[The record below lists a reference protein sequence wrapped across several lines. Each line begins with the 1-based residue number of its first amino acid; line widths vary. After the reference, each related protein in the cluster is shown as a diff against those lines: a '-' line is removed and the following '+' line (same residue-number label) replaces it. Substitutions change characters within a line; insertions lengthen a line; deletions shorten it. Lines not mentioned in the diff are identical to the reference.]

1 MSVSEIVSIA
11 SSNIEFYNSIHDRDD
26 YYQQMVD
33 KSIILST
40 DIMDNIQKILDIDC
54 EIIAYHESLTSIE
67 KNLKQLKKDLTYD
80 DSGIKFIMISHC
92 IKINKEM
99 KNEYIHKMQ
108 YLHNMRNE
116 IYKELQITK
125 EEYIEKQPFS
135 MNKTIR
141 ESNKLRSILRSE
153 NNKLYFMNMSNES
166 RNKRKNNREMNKL
179 LFGQKESLKKY
190 NKIRKTKSP
199 NNQCIINS
207 VV

>member
-11 SSNIEFYNSIHDRDD
+11 SSNIKFYNSIHNRDD

-33 KSIILST
+33 KSIILSS

-92 IKINKEM
+92 IKINKQM

-116 IYKELQITK
+116 IYKELQIIE

-141 ESNKLRSILRSE
+141 ESNKLRSILGSE
-153 NNKLYFMNMSNES
+153 NNKLYFMNMSDES

-179 LFGQKESLKKY
+179 LFGQKESSKKY
-190 NKIRKTKSP
+190 NKVRKTKSP
-199 NNQCIINS
+199 NNQLYN
-207 VV
+207 

>member
-11 SSNIEFYNSIHDRDD
+11 SSNIKFYNSIHDRDD

-33 KSIILST
+33 KSIVLSS

-54 EIIAYHESLTSIE
+54 EIIAYNESLTSIE

-92 IKINKEM
+92 IKINKQM

-116 IYKELQITK
+116 IYKELQIIE

-153 NNKLYFMNMSNES
+153 NNKLYFMNMSDES
-166 RNKRKNNREMNKL
+166 RNKRKNNRELNKL

-199 NNQCIINS
+199 NNQLYN
-207 VV
+207 

>member
-1 MSVSEIVSIA
+1 MSVVEIVSIA

-26 YYQQMVD
+26 YYQKMVD

-40 DIMDNIQKILDIDC
+40 DIMENIQKILDIDC
-54 EIIAYHESLTSIE
+54 EIIAYNESLTSIE

-92 IKINKEM
+92 IKINKQM

-108 YLHNMRNE
+108 YLYNMRNE
-116 IYKELQITK
+116 IYKELQII
-125 EEYIEKQPFS
+125 EEDYIEKQPFS

-141 ESNKLRSILRSE
+141 ESNKLRTILGTE
-153 NNKLYFMNMSNES
+153 NNKLYFMNMSNDS

-199 NNQCIINS
+199 NNQLYN
-207 VV
+207 

>member
-1 MSVSEIVSIA
+1 MSVVEIVSIA

-26 YYQQMVD
+26 YYQKMVD
-33 KSIILST
+33 KSIVLST

-54 EIIAYHESLTSIE
+54 EIIAYNESLTSIE

-92 IKINKEM
+92 IKINKQM

-108 YLHNMRNE
+108 YLYNMRNE
-116 IYKELQITK
+116 IYKELQII
-125 EEYIEKQPFS
+125 EEDYIEKQPFS

-141 ESNKLRSILRSE
+141 ESNKLRTILGTE
-153 NNKLYFMNMSNES
+153 NNKLYFMNMSNDS

-199 NNQCIINS
+199 NNQLYN
-207 VV
+207 

>member
-11 SSNIEFYNSIHDRDD
+11 SSNIEFYNSIHNRDD

-33 KSIILST
+33 KSIVLSS

-54 EIIAYHESLTSIE
+54 EIIAYNESLTSIE

-92 IKINKEM
+92 IKINKQM

-116 IYKELQITK
+116 IYKELQIIE

-141 ESNKLRSILRSE
+141 ESNKLRSILGSE
-153 NNKLYFMNMSNES
+153 NNKLYFMNMSDES

-179 LFGQKESLKKY
+179 LFGQKESSKKY

-199 NNQCIINS
+199 NNQLYN
-207 VV
+207 